1 MKKIFYLFFV
11 FTMLIGCHESS
22 NPSKIMAFDKIE
34 YVHSFPKSYTLSN
47 EKLVDWDLIG
57 MKQFRIVDSLLIVST
72 NDKNGFWSFFL
83 ADDLSFKGSFI
94 KQGQGPNEF
103 IYSPDIINSSFQRE
117 KDLLIAYI
125 YDFQT
130 GRLYKMNVD
139 DSFST
144 QENILELT
152 KDNLPPFLFDFAI
165 IDDGIFYCKE
175 IANEQTQQLR
185 YILNHEV
192 KETPI
197 KFDRLN
203 KAQVAK
209 GEDFNIISSITVKHP
224 KKDIIVE
231 APITLNQINLFSCM
245 GELQKTICVGDKLD
259 NIGSIENKIQWMR
272 IYTYGAVRTYND
284 FFAVLRIGDDKKTF
298 QTTRKSLPIIQLFN
312 WEGEPIA
319 EIKVNRFI
327 TSFDFDLRNK
337 YLYTLDS
344 PTDEFYRYNISSI
357 LNDIIPNLTKK

>member
-117 KDLLIAYI
+117 KDQLIVFI

-185 YILNHEV
+185 YILNHGE

-245 GELQKTICVGDKLD
+245 DELQKTICVGDKLD

-337 YLYTLDS
+337 YLYTLDG